1 MGTSPSLQPRKEPR
15 RGTDAVTRPLV
26 VASPKEVAGVTFDR
40 SMDAQIRRI
49 LQRYP
54 DSGAALLPVL
64 WLCQERWGWIS
75 SGIMEAVGKR
85 LDLAPAFVEGVVS
98 FYTMY
103 QPRPPGK
110 YMLQVCTTLSCQLC
124 DTSALVDHL
133 KQRLHIDFGET
144 SGDGLFTLVDVQC
157 LGACGEAPVIQ
168 INSDYHTDLTVQKL
182 DALLDRL
189 AGQQ

>member
-1 MGTSPSLQPRKEPR
+1 MTS
-15 RGTDAVTRPLV
+15 PLV
-26 VASPKEVAGVTFDR
+26 VASPDEVADVTFDR
-40 SMDAQIRRI
+40 SMEVQIVRT
-49 LQRYP
+49 LQQYP

-64 WLCQERWGWIS
+64 WQCQERWGWIS
-75 SGIMEAVGKR
+75 PGIMEAVGKR

-103 QPRPPGK
+103 QRRPPGK
-110 YMLQVCTTLSCQLC
+110 YVLQVCTTLSCQLC

-133 KQRLHIDFGET
+133 KQRLCIDFGGT

-168 INSDYHTDLTVQKL
+168 INSDYHTDLNVQKL

-189 AGQQ
+189 ASQ